1 MDFVQGLD
9 PSKLSLAL
17 TALSFFL
24 SPFASP
30 PYNLPVML
38 FGTLV
43 QQQEAGVGQALHIV
57 SHCTQ
62 LSLDL
67 ASTLA
72 VHRSVV
78 AAICLVRDAIPY
90 TALLGASIPFD
101 IIWMIGNSQ
110 NGFIRFL
117 SLLLV
122 LLKLPAFISFG
133 LALRQRGG
141 GLGFGSLNI
150 RGNDLGGAT
159 VWDSMPGGF
168 GSVGNNGYQNF
179 DDERPAQYS
188 RPTAPAPAAAQTT
201 PPPQAAQP
209 AAQPYQTV

>member
-43 QQQEAGVGQALHIV
+43 QQQEAGVGQALHIF
-57 SHCTQ
+57 
-62 LSLDL
+62 
-67 ASTLA
+67 
-72 VHRSVV
+72 
-78 AAICLVRDAIPY
+78 